1 MTTMAPTT
9 RLAPA
14 RTRATAQNRNRAD
27 TRGFGGEA
35 LVSHRARQEANS
47 SEYKRPL
54 SQIPSTEAW
63 TRTSAGIGRR
73 SSQRIWIG
81 RSPECE
87 T

>member
-1 MTTMAPTT
+1 MTTTATTT
-9 RLAPA
+9 RPASA
-14 RTRATAQNRNRAD
+14 RTRATVPNRNRAD
-27 TRGFGGEA
+27 TRGFGSEA
-35 LVSHRARQEANS
+35 PVSHRARQEADP

-73 SSQRIWIG
+73 SCQRILIG